1 MSLQLEISGEQ
12 LQIPGSSQP
21 PSLIR
26 GSGLGDGAGVGMGA
40 ALGVGYIV
48 KFCKKADSLNLKR

>member
-26 GSGLGDGAGVGMGA
+26 GSGLGDGAGVGMG
-40 ALGVGYIV
+40 GFQRNCVGGWV
-48 KFCKKADSLNLKR
+48 GGLLA